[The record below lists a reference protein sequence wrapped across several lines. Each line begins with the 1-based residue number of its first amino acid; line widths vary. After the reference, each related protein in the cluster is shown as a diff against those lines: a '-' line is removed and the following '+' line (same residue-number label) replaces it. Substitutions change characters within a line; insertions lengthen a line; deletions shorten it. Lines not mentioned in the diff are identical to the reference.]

1 MLEKLNERVDVI
13 TIYKKMGATV
23 KPYKIRWNGRE
34 YKITKIGYHHKV
46 QRGKIFHHIFSVCS
60 DELFFRLNFDTE
72 TMFWTVEEVSDAAS
86 YQS

>member
-1 MLEKLNERVDVI
+1 MLEKINERVDVI
-13 TIYKKMGATV
+13 TIYKKIGATV
-23 KPYKIRWNGRE
+23 NPYKIRWNGRE

-46 QRGKIFHHIFSVCS
+46 LRGKIFHHIFSVCS